1 MLLYDIVCFLF
12 LVPLP
17 PVSEITPLKV
27 DQFAWELRNHL
38 NRQLCNFVLDGLC
51 NGFKLG
57 FQPALSL
64 KSAKKNTNLQPT
76 SSPWSLMSTWPT
88 RFPGVGLRAL
98 SDLLP
103 SPTFI

>member
-27 DQFAWELRNHL
+27 DQFAWELRNHP
-38 NRQLCNFVLDGLC
+38 NQQLCNFVLDGLH
-51 NGFKLG
+51 NAFKLG

-64 KSAKKNTNLQPT
+64 KSAKKNKPSAYQQP
-76 SSPWSLMSTWPT
+76 LVIDKYLAQ

-98 SDLLP
+98 SNLLL